1 MVSDVETVLTDLLRE
16 VIPESK
22 HPVPDSTLADVF
34 GFLVEVVLDFFFSK
48 SLSISFSVN
57 RIAFQRIRR
66 QQDPLCDLMS
76 QWTDVLLIRSRN
88 PSRRRRRRHRRRRR
102 RRRRRKATRRRRP
115 LWRCRRRPTGAA
127 GCACG
132 SSTSAT
138 RATTSPSTTCRPSE
152 NFGIRLSLIA
162 LA

>member
-1 MVSDVETVLTDLLRE
+1 METVLTDLLRE

-76 QWTDVLLIRSRN
+76 Q
-88 PSRRRRRRHRRRRR
+88 
-102 RRRRRKATRRRRP
+102 
-115 LWRCRRRPTGAA
+115 
-127 GCACG
+127 
-132 SSTSAT
+132 
-138 RATTSPSTTCRPSE
+138 
-152 NFGIRLSLIA
+152 
-162 LA
+162 

>member
-57 RIAFQRIRR
+57 RIAFQRMRR